1 MTNSNQNPKKT
12 SKTASSSEGKGELKG
27 ERIAK
32 VLARAG
38 VASRRE
44 AEKMIVDG
52 RISVNGKPIKS
63 PALNVLPGAKILCD
77 GKPIAEPDPPRL
89 WRYHKKRGLVTT
101 ERDPQGRPTVF
112 AAMPKELPRV
122 VSVGRLDI
130 NTEGLLLMTNDGG
143 LKRYLELPETG
154 WLRRYRVRAY
164 GRPDMKRLEEI
175 KKGVVVDRVVY
186 REVEL
191 EIERQQGDNFWL
203 TIALREGKNR
213 EIKKLLDYAGLQ
225 VNRLIRLSFGPFQLG
240 SLEAGAVEEIP
251 RRVLRQQLGAAW
263 VDIVEGREPS
273 LPKTRKKPAKA
284 SASDKKL
291 QPKPKKPQKK
301 TSEPTKSHK
310 DKSYKAKP
318 YKSKNA
324 ENRGNDAKANLAP
337 WDMASKKPSNKRP
350 KK

>member
-1 MTNSNQNPKKT
+1 M
-12 SKTASSSEGKGELKG
+12 
-27 ERIAK
+27 
-32 VLARAG
+32 
-38 VASRRE
+38 
-44 AEKMIVDG
+44 
-52 RISVNGKPIKS
+52 
-63 PALNVLPGAKILCD
+63 
-77 GKPIAEPDPPRL
+77 
-89 WRYHKKRGLVTT
+89 
-101 ERDPQGRPTVF
+101 
-112 AAMPKELPRV
+112 
-122 VSVGRLDI
+122 
-130 NTEGLLLMTNDGG
+130 
-143 LKRYLELPETG
+143 
-154 WLRRYRVRAY
+154 
-164 GRPDMKRLEEI
+164 
-175 KKGVVVDRVVY
+175 VY

-284 SASDKKL
+284 PASDKKS
-291 QPKPKKPQKK
+291 QPKLKKPQKK
-301 TSEPTKSHK
+301 TSEPAKSHK